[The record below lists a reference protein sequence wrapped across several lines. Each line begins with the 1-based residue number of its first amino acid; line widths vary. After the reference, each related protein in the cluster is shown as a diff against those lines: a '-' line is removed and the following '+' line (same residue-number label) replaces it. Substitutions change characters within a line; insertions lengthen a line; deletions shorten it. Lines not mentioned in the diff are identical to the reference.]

1 MYKPVLAPA
10 GRRCIRCVF
19 ARERRCDI
27 QDFLPDV
34 PTFAVAVCVRQL
46 RKQGIHGNDV
56 LKYCWAKAGH
66 STLED

>member
-10 GRRCIRCVF
+10 GERCTQCVF
-19 ARERRCDI
+19 ASGRHCNI

-34 PTFAVAVCVRQL
+34 PTFAVAVCIRQL
-46 RKQGIHGNDV
+46 MKRGIGYGDV
-56 LKYCWAKAGH
+56 MRYCWAKAGH